1 MMTVRIFNHLFQLLH
16 MFLLESLH
24 SLPGRVLIVG
34 HVVVPCAGEL
44 HELPLLLVL
53 YLLHLLPLRPLHV
66 LLLPPQLLH
75 PQTLNVHLGS

>member
-1 MMTVRIFNHLFQLLH
+1 MMTVRMFNHLLQLLD
-16 MFLLESLH
+16 MLLLESLH
-24 SLPGRVLIVG
+24 TLPRRILIVA
-34 HVVVPCAGEL
+34 HVVVPRAGEL

-53 YLLHLLPLRPLHV
+53 DLLHLLPLRPLHV

>member
-1 MMTVRIFNHLFQLLH
+1 
-16 MFLLESLH
+16 MFLLKSLYT
-24 SLPGRVLIVG
+24 LPRGLLIVG

-44 HELPLLLVL
+44 HELSLLLVL